1 MTNTIDMYKY
11 SDAMLK
17 HLPKNALKVIENDL
31 LYSKK
36 KLSCLTIKIDE
47 KSEQTTLMPTIG
59 LTIISMKELKNAKIN

>member
-11 SDAMLK
+11 SDAILK
-17 HLPKNALKVIENDL
+17 HLPKKALKVIENDL

-36 KLSCLTIKIDE
+36 KLSCLTMKIDE
-47 KSEQTTLMPTIG
+47 KSEQTYKPTIE